1 WDFAVLDTSQFVILL
16 PEIGFEDFDR
26 AQESENG
33 LIPLIKIAACRRRH
47 VLCEDLLWYAIR
59 QECGTNSPYGRHA
72 NSLLQKVTAA
82 RTTCSRNHPSP
93 LLLLHF
99 AISPELL
106 SQ

>member
-1 WDFAVLDTSQFVILL
+1 MDVLGHVSIQYIERGDVWGASAPPWDFAVLDTSQFVILL

-33 LIPLIKIAACRRRH
+33 LIPLIKIAACRCTH

-72 NSLLQKVTAA
+72 NSLLQK
-82 RTTCSRNHPSP
+82 
-93 LLLLHF
+93 
-99 AISPELL
+99 
-106 SQ
+106 